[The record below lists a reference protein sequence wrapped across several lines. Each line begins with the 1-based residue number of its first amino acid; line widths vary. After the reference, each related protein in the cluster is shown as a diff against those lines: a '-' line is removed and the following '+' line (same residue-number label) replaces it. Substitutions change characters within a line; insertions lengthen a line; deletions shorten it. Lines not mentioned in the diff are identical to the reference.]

1 MIPILVRPGRGF
13 DIRELDVPVTTS
25 VALDK
30 GDIVQLVQTSGGKWA
45 TCTGSG
51 ANTIALTGATWTNG
65 TLTLT
70 KTGAFTNYVYK
81 SGDRIR
87 ITGGT
92 GATAGFYVVAGRTS
106 ADAITLTTTIGAG
119 ADGQTNIAGSLL
131 DRSLMQSVF
140 GCALTSAAANGRVVV
155 RVVGR
160 CQAFTKNSAGGGGNA
175 IAAGNL
181 YAASSA
187 KDLESD
193 TATYGIGAKLIAK
206 AIGTGTAA
214 ATNTRA
220 LRDVCM
226 SGIHGWGGTYG
237 GTA

>member
-1 MIPILVRPGRGF
+1 VIPILVRPGRGF

-25 VALDK
+25 IALDK

-51 ANTIALTGATWTNG
+51 ANTIAIAAATWTDATK
-65 TLTLT
+65 TLTL
-70 KTGAFTNYVYK
+70 TGAFTNYVYK
-81 SGDRIR
+81 SGDRVR

-92 GATAGFYVVAGRTS
+92 GATAGFYVVASRAS
-106 ADAITLTTTIGAG
+106 ADAITLTTSIGVG
-119 ADGQTNIAGSLL
+119 ADGQTDIAGSLL
-131 DRSLMQSVF
+131 DRSLMQGIF
-140 GCALTSAAANGRVVV
+140 GCALATTAANGRLKV
-155 RVVGR
+155 RVIGR
-160 CQAFTKNSAGGGGNA
+160 CQAFTKNSAGGGGSA

-193 TATYGIGAKLIAK
+193 TDTYGIGAKLIAK